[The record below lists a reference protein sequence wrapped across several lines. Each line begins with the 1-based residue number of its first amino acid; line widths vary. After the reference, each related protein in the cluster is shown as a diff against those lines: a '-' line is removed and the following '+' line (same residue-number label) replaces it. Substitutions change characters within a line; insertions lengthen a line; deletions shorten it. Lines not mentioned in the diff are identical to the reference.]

1 MLLGADA
8 DRIEALWQ
16 RLWWRLHY
24 GGRGGSVSLAVSA
37 VDIALWDLRA
47 RRFATPLWR
56 LLGGFDPAVPC
67 YAGGIDL
74 DFPLD
79 ALLRQTDD
87 NLRQGLPRHQDEGRP
102 AAAVG
107 GRWSGCGRCA
117 RISAPIFR

>member
-1 MLLGADA
+1 M
-8 DRIEALWQ
+8 
-16 RLWWRLHY
+16 WWRLHY

-37 VDIALWDLRA
+37 CDIALWDLKA
-47 RRFATPLWR
+47 RRFGTPLWR

-87 NLRQGLPRHQDEGRP
+87 NLAKGFRAIKMKVGR

-107 GRWSGCGRCA
+107 GRGTRA
-117 RISAPIFR
+117 RDARRISAPISR